1 MIRSFRHK
9 GLERFYQ
16 TGSKAGINPDHAGKL
31 RRMLGRLD
39 VAETP
44 QDMGLPGYGL
54 HPLMGAL
61 AGSWSVTVSGNWRL
75 TFRMDGQD
83 AFDVDYLDY
92 H

>member
-1 MIRSFRHK
+1 
-9 GLERFYQ
+9 
-16 TGSKAGINPDHAGKL
+16 
-31 RRMLGRLD
+31 
-39 VAETP
+39 
-44 QDMGLPGYGL
+44 MGLPGYGL
-54 HPLMGAL
+54 HPLMGEL